1 MTDGEAKV
9 WTKEEF
15 LLAVT
20 EICAVDGNRIEW
32 INARSIECN
41 SDALEQMWDTLMIM
55 VSPTGLRELELPH
68 FKGVTGREMMYNLE
82 RFSIN
87 SLTVMEFGYNADWWK
102 DSEAFTQLLNFLAR
116 QTNLV
121 LFDFRQNDLTTS
133 QTTQL
138 LQCIAQY
145 NTQLEELYLTESA
158 NFDSEESVKA
168 LALCIDKCTSM
179 EDLCIRDQVG

>member
-1 MTDGEAKV
+1 
-9 WTKEEF
+9 
-15 LLAVT
+15 
-20 EICAVDGNRIEW
+20 
-32 INARSIECN
+32 
-41 SDALEQMWDTLMIM
+41 MWDTLMIM

-121 LFDFRQNDLTTS
+121 LFDFR
-133 QTTQL
+133 
-138 LQCIAQY
+138 
-145 NTQLEELYLTESA
+145 
-158 NFDSEESVKA
+158 
-168 LALCIDKCTSM
+168 
-179 EDLCIRDQVG
+179 